1 MKTLSLKR
9 LSIVIAIIGLL
20 VLGLGVWLGN
30 NASQHELAELLK
42 VCGWVTL
49 GVALAGGITA
59 WRQRIYGMSQTRQAR
74 FGANAL
80 LLSGAFIGILILVN
94 YIVYR
99 HDFKLDLTE
108 SKSFTLSEQTI
119 KILHGLD
126 KNVTVKSF
134 YRASNA
140 QRQDV
145 LNRLEIYR
153 TEAGNK
159 LSFEMIDPDRQPG
172 LALNAGVRSDGT
184 IILESG
190 KARKEIYAADE
201 SQLTSA
207 ILAITRSNKP
217 KIYFLTGHGELAW
230 DSFEPRLGLGFMK
243 QVLEEESYE
252 TAELSLPAVQN
263 KVPADAAA
271 IVIAGPEKALTA
283 DEIKGLNDYFKQR
296 QGKLM
301 VLLQARFSSG
311 LETSLR
317 QLGVQVNDNIIVDPA
332 QNIQNDVTVPAF
344 TAYGFHPITKELNN
358 NVVFLPLSRSLTIST
373 PPEHIQVTALMST
386 TPASWGETNLEE
398 NSLIQKDSADPA
410 GPLTAAVA
418 LTRTDPNAAPAVEV
432 DPADPEAQKAADKAA
447 SKDQSRMVIVGNA
460 MFASNGFSKI
470 LGNGDFFL
478 NSIAWLTESEDLI
491 SVRAKP
497 TENRQLQLTGK
508 QERWAFNISL
518 IFMPLLVI
526 LVGFVIWWKR
536 R

>member
-1 MKTLSLKR
+1 MNTLSLKR
-9 LSIVIAIIGLL
+9 LSIIIGIIGLI
-20 VLGLGVWLGN
+20 VLGLGFWLGN
-30 NASQHELAELLK
+30 NASQHEMAELLR
-42 VCGWVTL
+42 VCGWVVL
-49 GVALAGGITA
+49 GVAIAGGITA
-59 WRQRIYGMSQTRQAR
+59 WRQQIHGLSQTRQAR

-80 LLSGAFIGILILVN
+80 LLSGAFIGILILAN

-99 HDFKLDLTE
+99 HDVKLDLTE
-108 SKSFTLSEQTI
+108 NKSFTLSEQTI
-119 KILHGLD
+119 KILKGL
-126 KNVTVKSF
+126 NSEVKVKGF

-153 TEAGNK
+153 TEAGGK
-159 LSFEMIDPDRQPG
+159 LSFEMVDPDRQPG
-172 LALNAGVRSDGT
+172 LALNAGVQSDGT

-190 KARKEIYAADE
+190 KSRKEIYAADE

-207 ILAITRSNKP
+207 ILSITRSNKP
-217 KIYFLTGHGELAW
+217 KIYFLSGHGELDW

-243 QVLEEESYE
+243 QVLEQESYE

-263 KVPADAAA
+263 KVPADAAVV
-271 IVIAGPEKALTA
+271 VIAGPEKALTA
-283 DEIKGLNDYFKQR
+283 EEAKGLQDYFKQGK
-296 QGKLM
+296 GKLM
-301 VLLQARFSSG
+301 VLLQARFASG
-311 LETSLR
+311 LEPTLR
-317 QLGVQVNDNIIVDPA
+317 QLGLQVNDNIIVDPS

-344 TAYGFHPITKELNN
+344 TAYEFHPITKALNN
-358 NVVFLPLSRSLTIST
+358 NVVFLPLSRSLTISN
-373 PPEHIQVTALMST
+373 PPDHIQLTALMKT

-418 LTRTDPNAAPAVEV
+418 LTRSDPNAMPSSSP
-432 DPADPEAQKAADKAA
+432 DPGNPEAAPKEQA
-447 SKDQSRMVIVGNA
+447 KDQSRMVIVGNA

-491 SVRAKP
+491 SIRAKP
-497 TENRQLQLTGK
+497 TENRQLQLTGS
-508 QERWAFNISL
+508 QERWTFNISL
-518 IFMPLLVI
+518 IGMPLLVI
-526 LVGFVIWWKR
+526 IFGLVIWWKR

>member
-1 MKTLSLKR
+1 MNTNSLKR
-9 LSIVIAIIGLL
+9 ISVSIGIIGLI
-20 VLGLGVWLGN
+20 VLGLGFWLGN

-42 VCGWVTL
+42 VCGWVVS
-49 GVALAGGITA
+49 GIALAGGIGA
-59 WRQRIYGMSQTRQAR
+59 WRQKIHGISQSRQAR

-80 LLSGAFIGILILVN
+80 LLSGAFIGILVLTN

-99 HDFKLDLTE
+99 HDYKLDLTE
-108 SKSFTLSEQTI
+108 NKSFTLSEQTI
-119 KILHGLD
+119 KILKGLD
-126 KNVTVKSF
+126 QNVKIRGF

-153 TEAGNK
+153 TEAGDK
-159 LSFEMIDPDRQPG
+159 LSFELIDPDRQPG
-172 LALNAGVRSDGT
+172 IAMNAGVSSDGT

-190 KARKEIYAADE
+190 KSRKEIYAAEE

-207 ILAITRSNKP
+207 ILSITRTNKP
-217 KIYFLTGHGELAW
+217 KVYFLSGHGEMDW
-230 DSFEPRLGLGFMK
+230 DSFDPRLGMGYMK
-243 QVLEEESYE
+243 QILEQEAYE

-271 IVIAGPEKALTA
+271 VVIAGPEKALTVEEA
-283 DEIKGLNDYFKQR
+283 NGLKDYFKQR
-296 QGKLM
+296 QGKLL
-301 VLLQARFSSG
+301 VLLQARFASG
-311 LETSLR
+311 LSPFLS
-317 QLGVQVNDNIIVDPA
+317 QMGVQVNDNIIVDPA

-344 TAYGFHPITKELNN
+344 TAYEFHPITKELNN
-358 NVVFLPLSRSLTIST
+358 NVVFLPLSRSLTISN
-373 PPEHIQVTALMST
+373 PPDNIKISPLMKT

-418 LTRTDPNAAPAVEV
+418 LTESKPDPNASANPDPTAEAPA
-432 DPADPEAQKAADKAA
+432 A
-447 SKDQSRMVIVGNA
+447 SAKDQGRMVIVGNA

-478 NSIAWLTESEDLI
+478 NSVAWLTESEDLI
-491 SVRAKP
+491 SIRAKP
-497 TENRQLQLTGK
+497 TENRQLQLTGS
-508 QERWAFNISL
+508 QENWTFYISL
-518 IFMPLLVI
+518 IIMPLIVI
-526 LVGFVIWWKR
+526 LMGIVIWWKR